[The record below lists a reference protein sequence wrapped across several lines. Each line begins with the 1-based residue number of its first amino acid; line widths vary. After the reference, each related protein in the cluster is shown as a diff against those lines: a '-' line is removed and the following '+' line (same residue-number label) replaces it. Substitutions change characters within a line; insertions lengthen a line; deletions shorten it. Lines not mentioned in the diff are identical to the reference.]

1 MKSVMKIHH
10 VVLTFFF
17 ALFLAATPVNAQPLN
32 FISNSESDG
41 LGEDVIGILWKLN
54 LTDSQMTDALRLIAA
69 YKTDSE
75 DYRTKLQEAQ
85 DTLQKLI
92 YLNTDSEGSTLEET
106 ETSTTTETETNTRE
120 ELIRSAWQNVAAIKE
135 ELTVLKA
142 STIDNIKA
150 LLTADQ
156 VIVFDAEVEKMLE
169 REAKRKELT
178 ELVSQMKIS
187 LIEYWLGSTGQ

>member
-10 VVLTFFF
+10 EVLTFFLV
-17 ALFLAATPVNAQPLN
+17 LFLAVTSADAQPLN
-32 FISNSESDG
+32 FISDSESDG

-54 LTDSQMTDALRLIAA
+54 LTDAEMTDALRLIAA

-75 DYRTKLQEAQ
+75 TYRTKLQEAQ

>member
-10 VVLTFFF
+10 GVLTFFLV
-17 ALFLAATPVNAQPLN
+17 LFLVVASADAQPLN
-32 FISNSESDG
+32 FISDSESDG

-54 LTDSQMTDALRLIAA
+54 LTDAEMTDALRLIAA

-75 DYRTKLQEAQ
+75 TYRTKLQEAQ
-85 DTLQKLI
+85 DTLQKLV
-92 YLNTDSEGSTLEET
+92 YLNTGSESST
-106 ETSTTTETETNTRE
+106 TSTTTETETNTRE

-156 VIVFDAEVEKMLE
+156 VTVFDAEVEKMLE

-187 LIEYWLGSTGQ
+187 LIEYWLGSTEQ